1 MQTSLQ
7 PNWDLQP
14 SWDPGLVSRPGNP
27 AHPDRSLGFLC
38 SSVVPHPQL
47 PFALLAR
54 ADDSIHVLRSL
65 PQPRSEAPEEP
76 RGEWPGR
83 PVPARVNRLHHY
95 HSDYSSSNSSSSSHD
110 QSDRGPSSVS
120 SSSAVLCCEEE
131 RADSPAVA
139 EAAEAAAD
147 WEIGEERAAPMKAE
161 DEEVAGCPLSE
172 VEEGR
177 VPAAALFCV
186 PGPAEERLD
195 CTAPPTGPAASDGRP
210 VNDENLPPPDTRQ
223 RQRSGEEDRPLQ
235 SQGQSAEKDRDKDRP
250 AAFFSIFRKQAA
262 QGSEKRKLEGEH
274 GCSAAAPSAFLGRC
288 SSAPSSRSVFPPQS
302 QSQSQRKMPRL
313 EADRGAAGRSALVVR
328 CVSAALALNPAGA
341 SGAAA
346 AAARVRA
353 SALPPSLQ
361 RKKPS

>member
-1 MQTSLQ
+1 MQTCLQ
-7 PNWDLQP
+7 PNWELQP
-14 SWDPGLVSRPGNP
+14 SWGPGLVSRPGNP

-83 PVPARVNRLHHY
+83 PVPARVDRLHHY
-95 HSDYSSSNSSSSSHD
+95 HSDCSSNNSNSNSSHD
-110 QSDRGPSSVS
+110 QPDRGPSS
-120 SSSAVLCCEEE
+120 AALRCEQE
-131 RADSPAVA
+131 RVDSPAVA
-139 EAAEAAAD
+139 EAAD
-147 WEIGEERAAPMKAE
+147 WEIGEERAAPMKDEA
-161 DEEVAGCPLSE
+161 EEVAGVPLSE

-195 CTAPPTGPAASDGRP
+195 CTAPPTGTAASHGRP
-210 VNDENLPPPDTRQ
+210 VNDENLPPPHTQQ

-235 SQGQSAEKDRDKDRP
+235 SQWQSAEKDTDRDKDRP

-262 QGSEKRKLEGEH
+262 QGTEKRKLEGEH
-274 GCSAAAPSAFLGRC
+274 GCSAAAVLGRS
-288 SSAPSSRSVFPPQS
+288 SSAPSSRSVFPPQL

-313 EADRGAAGRSALVVR
+313 EADSGAAGRSALVVR
-328 CVSAALALNPAGA
+328 CVSAALALNPAGS

-346 AAARVRA
+346 AARIRTRTRT

>member
-1 MQTSLQ
+1 MQTCLQ
-7 PNWDLQP
+7 PNWELQP
-14 SWDPGLVSRPGNP
+14 SWPGVVSRPGNP

-83 PVPARVNRLHHY
+83 PVPARVDRLHHY
-95 HSDYSSSNSSSSSHD
+95 HSDYSSNNSNSNSSHD
-110 QSDRGPSSVS
+110 QPDRGPSS
-120 SSSAVLCCEEE
+120 SAALCCEQE
-131 RADSPAVA
+131 RVDSPAVA
-139 EAAEAAAD
+139 EAAD
-147 WEIGEERAAPMKAE
+147 WEFGEERAAPMKAE
-161 DEEVAGCPLSE
+161 DEEVAGGPLSE

-177 VPAAALFCV
+177 VPAAVLFCV

-195 CTAPPTGPAASDGRP
+195 CTAPPTGTAASDGRP

-235 SQGQSAEKDRDKDRP
+235 SQWQSADKDKDRDRP
-250 AAFFSIFRKQAA
+250 AAFFSIFRKQVA

-274 GCSAAAPSAFLGRC
+274 GCSAAALLGRS

-302 QSQSQRKMPRL
+302 QSQRKMPRL
-313 EADRGAAGRSALVVR
+313 EADRSAAGRSALVVR

-346 AAARVRA
+346 RVRA
-353 SALPPSLQ
+353 RTSALPASLQ

>member
-1 MQTSLQ
+1 MQTCLQ
-7 PNWDLQP
+7 PNWELQP
-14 SWDPGLVSRPGNP
+14 SWPGVVSRPGNP

-38 SSVVPHPQL
+38 SAVVPHPQL

-65 PQPRSEAPEEP
+65 PQPRSEAAEEP

-83 PVPARVNRLHHY
+83 PVPARVDRLHHY
-95 HSDYSSSNSSSSSHD
+95 HSDYSSSSSSHD
-110 QSDRGPSSVS
+110 QSDRGPSS
-120 SSSAVLCCEEE
+120 SSAALCCEQE

-139 EAAEAAAD
+139 EAAD

-161 DEEVAGCPLSE
+161 AEEVAGGPLSE

-195 CTAPPTGPAASDGRP
+195 CTAPPPGTAASDGRP

-235 SQGQSAEKDRDKDRP
+235 SQWQSAEKDKDRDKDKP

-262 QGSEKRKLEGEH
+262 QGTEKRKLEGEH
-274 GCSAAAPSAFLGRC
+274 GCSAAAPLGRC

-302 QSQSQRKMPRL
+302 QSQRKMPRL
-313 EADRGAAGRSALVVR
+313 EADSGAAGRSALVVR
-328 CVSAALALNPAGA
+328 CVSAALALNPAG
-341 SGAAA
+341 SSGGAAA
-346 AAARVRA
+346 AARIRARA
-353 SALPPSLQ
+353 SALPASLQ

>member
-1 MQTSLQ
+1 MQTCLQ

-14 SWDPGLVSRPGNP
+14 SWDLGLVSRPANP

-38 SSVVPHPQL
+38 SFVVPHPQL

-83 PVPARVNRLHHY
+83 PVPARVDRLHHY
-95 HSDYSSSNSSSSSHD
+95 HSDYSNNSSGSSSHD
-110 QSDRGPSSVS
+110 QPDRGPSS
-120 SSSAVLCCEEE
+120 SAALCCEQE

-139 EAAEAAAD
+139 EAAD

-161 DEEVAGCPLSE
+161 AEDEEVAGGPLSE

-195 CTAPPTGPAASDGRP
+195 CTAPPSDGRP

-235 SQGQSAEKDRDKDRP
+235 SQGQSQWQSADKDKDRP
-250 AAFFSIFRKQAA
+250 AAFFSIFRKQVA
-262 QGSEKRKLEGEH
+262 QGTEKRKLEGEH
-274 GCSAAAPSAFLGRC
+274 GCSAAALLGRS

-302 QSQSQRKMPRL
+302 QSQRKMPRL
-313 EADRGAAGRSALVVR
+313 EADSGAAGRSALVVR
-328 CVSAALALNPAGA
+328 CVSAALALNPAG
-341 SGAAA
+341 SSKAA
-346 AAARVRA
+346 AAARASA